1 MEEKEKMS
9 CYRVVSYSEETT
21 IVIVKVVP
29 AIGVRPVLKP
39 VDIPSP
45 KA

>member
-1 MEEKEKMS
+1 MS
-9 CYRVVSYSEETT
+9 CNQMSYSDETP
-21 IVIVKVVP
+21 IVIIKIVP

-39 VDIPSP
+39 IDVPRP